1 MLAIAQLIAKSKITL
16 KEIYGYLNFKNSDDS
31 SKRVFNEDGTNFLR
45 FMVDS
50 QSSFSRVEIR
60 VHGGDITKV
69 DKSNLKD
76 LIENKTEKTFELTQ
90 NKMDLETLK
99 VCLDAALVNLQKA
112 NEAGDDDESSWTLD
126 YDFSQD

>member
-112 NEAGDDDESSWTLD
+112 NEAGDDDES
-126 YDFSQD
+126 